1 MFGLLILDGCRPLQA
16 IEVVLEERL
25 FVKRRG
31 GVLSG
36 YFSQC
41 SHGVCGTA
49 LFYNAVDVAR
59 DELEPRILISR
70 AALIVESYPTVE
82 IDVFVFAVEHRD
94 VVGLPGDPLGEIGR
108 FNLLRRSAAV
118 FQ

>member
-1 MFGLLILDGCRPLQA
+1 LFGLLILDGCRPLQA

-25 FVKRRG
+25 FAKRSG
-31 GVLSG
+31 GGLGG

-49 LFYNAVDVAR
+49 LFYNAVDIAR
-59 DELEPRILISR
+59 DKLEPRILISR
-70 AALIVESYPTVE
+70 AALIVEGYPAVE

-94 VVGLPGDPLGEIGR
+94 IVGLPGDPLGEVGR
-108 FNLLRRSAAV
+108 LDLLRRSTAV